1 MALYKEVELDN
12 GIKLTYHRIRNI
24 NIETNMANWVEITSY
39 IDKEARLKEIS
50 SYADGDEGFQWNGY
64 TETSMLEMPYDQ
76 TMTVDSCYTNLKRM
90 EKFSGCKDC

>member
-24 NIETNMANWVEITSY
+24 NIETNVANWVEVTSY
-39 IDKEARLKEIS
+39 IDKDARLKEIA
-50 SYADGDEGFQWNGY
+50 SYADNGFQWNGY
-64 TETSMLEMPYDQ
+64 TETSMFEMPYDQ
-76 TMTVDSCYTNLKRM
+76 MMTVDSCYADLKKM